1 MDRTNH
7 KNLGQMNMEISED
20 SEVRDTTLIELTAE
34 VVAAYVSKNSVPAA
48 DLPSVI
54 ADVHAALGNVQDS
67 EKTTVTE
74 RPKPA
79 VNPKKSVHDD
89 HIVCLE
95 DGMKF
100 KSLKRHLMSHHGL
113 TPEQYRERWGL
124 PASHPMVAPN
134 YAAARSKLAK
144 KLGLGRKPKGK

>member
-1 MDRTNH
+1 
-7 KNLGQMNMEISED
+7 MENIED
-20 SEVRDTTLIELTAE
+20 NALRDTTLLELTAE

-54 ADVHAALGNVQDS
+54 ADVHAALGNVQDM
-67 EKTTVTE
+67 EKTAVTE

-100 KSLKRHLMSHHGL
+100 KSLKRHLMSHHGM
-113 TPEQYRERWGL
+113 TPEEYRERWGL
-124 PASHPMVAPN
+124 SASYPMVAPN

>member
-1 MDRTNH
+1 
-7 KNLGQMNMEISED
+7 MNMENIED
-20 SEVRDTTLIELTAE
+20 NALRDTTLLELTAE

-54 ADVHAALGNVQDS
+54 ADVHAALGNVQDM
-67 EKTTVTE
+67 EKTAVTE

-95 DGMKF
+95 CGMKF
-100 KSLKRHLMSHHGL
+100 KSLKRHLMSHHGM
-113 TPEQYRERWGL
+113 TPEEYRERWGL
-124 PASHPMVAPN
+124 SASYPMVAPN

>member
-1 MDRTNH
+1 
-7 KNLGQMNMEISED
+7 MNMENTE
-20 SEVRDTTLIELTAE
+20 ENELRDTTLIELTAE

-54 ADVHAALGNVQDS
+54 ADVHAALGNVQDT
-67 EKTTVTE
+67 EKTAVAE

-89 HIVCLE
+89 YIICLE

-124 PASHPMVAPN
+124 SASHPMVAPN